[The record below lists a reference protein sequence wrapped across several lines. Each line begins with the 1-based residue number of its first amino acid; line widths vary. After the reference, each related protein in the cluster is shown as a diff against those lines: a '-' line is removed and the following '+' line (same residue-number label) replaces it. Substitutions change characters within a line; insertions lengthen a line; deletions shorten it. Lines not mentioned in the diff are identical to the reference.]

1 MCLAHN
7 AYNQSVPGTRM
18 QIFKRERENSTG
30 SAPKKM
36 RKKLNGHSHLT
47 AEKTPEGH
55 EAVPTSADEM
65 RRLSRLRLALKVGR
79 ASFSMQSGPWAV
91 PGYPGT
97 CATFLSPPLSLSFTK
112 QKMSYDLDLA
122 YGRRDA
128 SSGSALP
135 HSLPSLSLGS
145 PRLHILGH
153 RLIKGSNNS

>member
-1 MCLAHN
+1 MSFSCASR
-7 AYNQSVPGTRM
+7 ATRIIKVYRVPACKSSSG
-18 QIFKRERENSTG
+18 RERILPV
-30 SAPKKM
+30 AHRKKM
-36 RKKLNGHSHLT
+36 KKKLNGHSHLT

-135 HSLPSLSLGS
+135 HSLPFLS
-145 PRLHILGH
+145 RLASFAYF
-153 RLIKGSNNS
+153 RPPFN

>member
-1 MCLAHN
+1 MSFSCASRTTRIIKV
-7 AYNQSVPGTRM
+7 YRVPACKSSSG
-18 QIFKRERENSTG
+18 ERENSTS

-36 RKKLNGHSHLT
+36 KKKLDGHSHLT

-91 PGYPGT
+91 PGYRGT
-97 CATFLSPPLSLSFTK
+97 CATFLSSAPLSLSFTK

-135 HSLPSLSLGS
+135 HSLPSLFLSLS
-145 PRLHILGH
+145 LSARLVCIF
-153 RLIKGSNNS
+153 

>member
-1 MCLAHN
+1 
-7 AYNQSVPGTRM
+7 
-18 QIFKRERENSTG
+18 
-30 SAPKKM
+30 M

-97 CATFLSPPLSLSFTK
+97 CATVLSSAPLSLSFTK

-135 HSLPSLSLGS
+135 HPLPSLSLGS
-145 PRLHILGH
+145 ARLHILGH
-153 RLIKGSNNS
+153 RLIKGSNNF